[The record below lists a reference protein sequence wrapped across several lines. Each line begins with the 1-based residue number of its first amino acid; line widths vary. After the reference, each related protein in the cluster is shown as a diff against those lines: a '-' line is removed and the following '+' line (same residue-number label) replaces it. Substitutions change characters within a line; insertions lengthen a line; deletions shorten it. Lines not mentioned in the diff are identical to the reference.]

1 MRLDDP
7 DFQEPRTAQTP
18 FDSQEPYEALAKLME
33 EYDITQSEFVEYFM
47 AASIKPEWS
56 AEELGIPYSAVRE
69 ICNLLD
75 RVQIASSM

>member
-7 DFQEPRTAQTP
+7 GFREAPTTQTP

-56 AEELGIPYSAVRE
+56 AEELGIPQSKVRQ
-69 ICNLLD
+69 ISNLEH
-75 RVQIASSM
+75 